1 MKVFVTGAT
10 GWVGSRVV
18 QELLAAGHQ
27 VLGLARSEDKA
38 AGLARTGARVLH
50 ATLDDLGTLADAAR
64 QSDAVIHLAF
74 NHDFSKFADNARQD
88 QRAIQALGEALAG
101 TDKPLLVTSGVARL
115 TPGRVPTEAD
125 LPVDHPDHPRRSE
138 ATAILLAER
147 GVRVAT
153 VRLPPSVHGVGDHG
167 FVPFLIQ
174 LAREK
179 GVSAYLGEGTN
190 RWSAVHVS
198 DAGRLYRLALEHGVG
213 ERAYHAIAE
222 EGIALRDIARV
233 IGRRLGVPVEPR
245 GREHFG
251 WLADFALADM
261 PASSERTRAVLGWK
275 PTGPA
280 LLADLEQ
287 PDY

>member
-1 MKVFVTGAT
+1 MNVFVTGAT

-38 AGLARTGARVLH
+38 AGLARTGARVLR
-50 ATLDDLGTLADAAR
+50 ATLDDLGALADAAR
-64 QSDAVIHLAF
+64 HSDAVIHLAF

-101 TDKPLLVTSGVARL
+101 TDKPLLVTSGLARL
-115 TPGRVPTEAD
+115 APGRVPTEAD
-125 LPVDHPDHPRRSE
+125 LPVDHPDYPRRSE
-138 ATAILLAER
+138 AAAILLAER

-213 ERAYHAIAE
+213 ERVYHAIAE
-222 EGIALRDIARV
+222 EGVALRDIARV
-233 IGRRLGVPVEPR
+233 IGRRLGVPVESR

-261 PASSERTRAVLGWK
+261 TGASERTRARLGWN

-280 LLADLEQ
+280 LLADIEN